1 MGDEA
6 GEAGVREMA
15 VVTGVLDVMCAMGVV
30 GVALV
35 TGMADVAHAGNRD
48 GLRRRGRPGSPAY
61 ARERTATAGP
71 DRPPREPAGHPGPE
85 QGVCTQAPAKGDGA

>member
-1 MGDEA
+1 MS
-6 GEAGVREMA
+6 V

-48 GLRRRGRPGSPAY
+48 GLRRRGRPS
-61 ARERTATAGP
+61 REHAAGVRSVGGT
-71 DRPPREPAGHPGPE
+71 RPPA
-85 QGVCTQAPAKGDGA
+85 APVRGDER